1 MKKFISDARS
11 KKIPFSDYGYNQVS
25 VDELIDQILDKFELI
40 LQENEKLKDVEKKL
54 EQASKIIEEQEE
66 KLKYFKS
73 INNEDEVFEFKEFKD
88 E

>member
-1 MKKFISDARS
+1 MKKFISDARL